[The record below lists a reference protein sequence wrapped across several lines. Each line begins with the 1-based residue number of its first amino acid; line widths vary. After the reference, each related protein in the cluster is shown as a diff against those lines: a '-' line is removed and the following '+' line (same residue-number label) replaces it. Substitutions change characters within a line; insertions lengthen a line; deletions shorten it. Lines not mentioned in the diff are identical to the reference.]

1 MPLGEKAWEEKGA
14 AIGASVKSVDANGI
28 TFEYTI
34 ASEVKGF
41 GRHASG
47 RNVGTIS
54 IVQGPTPTNISTG
67 QGVYTTADGEMLPW
81 HFLGIGKMVGNRV
94 KGAGLAVF
102 MTRSQKYA
110 WTNDNLYYMDFDN
123 AVDLSEISDTGYEL
137 K

>member
-14 AIGASVKSVDANGI
+14 AIGASIKSVDANGI
-28 TFEYTI
+28 AFEYTT

-54 IVQGPTPTNISTG
+54 MVQGPATNMSKG
-67 QGVYTTADGEMLPW
+67 QGVYTTTDGELLPW
-81 HFLGIGKMVGNRV
+81 HFLGIGKVVGNRV
-94 KGAGLAVF
+94 KAAGLAIF
-102 MTRSQKYA
+102 STRSQKYA
-110 WTNDNLYYMDFDN
+110 WINDNLYFMDID
-123 AVDLSEISDTGYEL
+123 AAADLSEFSDTGYEF